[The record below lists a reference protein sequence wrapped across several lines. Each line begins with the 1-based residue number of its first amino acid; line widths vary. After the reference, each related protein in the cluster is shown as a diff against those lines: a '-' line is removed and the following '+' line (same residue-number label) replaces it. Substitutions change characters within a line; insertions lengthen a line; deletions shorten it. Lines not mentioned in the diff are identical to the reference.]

1 MGMVRG
7 RMRMMV
13 SMRIRMG
20 RFVRTLSKATQQCW
34 NCLGTVSPV
43 WFH

>member
-20 RFVRTLSKATQQCW
+20 RFVRTLSKECW